1 LVSRKSTVVGG
12 CCSWGRLRSVLQMK
26 KLMDVQMPPQ
36 GESTGLAIEDGVLLA
51 RVFSSLPEKSI
62 SEIFSVYEETRRPR
76 INTAYKEA
84 AMRWEG
90 VKDRGWFLQKLIEW
104 LMWFILWYKMDAFE
118 ASLSY
123 DVRKEEL
130 VR

>member
-1 LVSRKSTVVGG
+1 
-12 CCSWGRLRSVLQMK
+12 MK